1 MKRNCLFIIIMALVA
16 QTLCAQVITTKLTV
30 YNEFKPS
37 VIQLKDGRQLAQPL
51 TNIFLKNSS
60 LLYLRGTESMEANMD
75 NILSVKFDDRYYVKI
90 DTLLCYEVDS
100 VGNDALYCATIID
113 IPAYHQHL
121 KNSQVISN
129 LDFTF
134 AGSLGGQ
141 ISTATVDLSSE
152 DDHMFPLIDIFY
164 YRLNGKFVRVHE
176 RTLERL
182 LPKEKRR
189 MLRTYENMDGF
200 SWTDKDSLL
209 KLLKAIQ

>member
-1 MKRNCLFIIIMALVA
+1 
-16 QTLCAQVITTKLTV
+16 
-30 YNEFKPS
+30 
-37 VIQLKDGRQLAQPL
+37 
-51 TNIFLKNSS
+51 
-60 LLYLRGTESMEANMD
+60 MD
-75 NILSVKFDDRYYVKI
+75 NIISVKFEDRLYVKI

-100 VGNDALYCATIID
+100 VGSDALYCATIID
-113 IPAYHQHL
+113 FPAYQANL

-129 LDFTF
+129 LDFSF

-141 ISTATVDLSSE
+141 ISTATVDLSNEE
-152 DDHMFPLIDIFY
+152 DRLFPLIDIFY

-176 RTLERL
+176 RVLERL

-209 KLLKAIQ
+209 KLLKAIR